1 MKSME
6 TVKKKTWNRKGGRPR
21 KPIRKSEQLAV
32 MCSLVERKIIEYKA
46 KQVGVSVSQFLRELA
61 LNGKIEAKPNTFPK
75 EILLFTSTLNHL
87 AANVNQVA
95 KKRNR
100 EETFNAMERA
110 EWIMLAEDVKKLAEK
125 IKNCF
130 Q

>member
-1 MKSME
+1 ME
-6 TVKKKTWNRKGGRPR
+6 TVKKNTWDRKGGRPK
-21 KPIRKSEQLAV
+21 KPVRKSEQLAV
-32 MCSLVERKIIEYKA
+32 MCSLVERKIIEHKA
-46 KQVGVSVSQFLRELA
+46 KQSGVPVSQFLRELA
-61 LNGKIEAKPNTFPK
+61 LNGKIETRPNTFAK

-100 EETFNAMERA
+100 EETFNAIERA
-110 EWIMLAEDVKKLAEK
+110 EWMLLAKDVKKLAEK

>member
-1 MKSME
+1 ME
-6 TVKKKTWNRKGGRPR
+6 TVKKKTWDRKGGRPK

-32 MCSLVERKIIEYKA
+32 MCSLVERKIIENKA
-46 KQVGVSVSQFLRELA
+46 KLLSVPVSQFLRELA
-61 LNGKIEAKPNTFPK
+61 LKGKIEAKPNTFPK

-110 EWIMLAEDVKKLAEK
+110 DWMLVVEDVKKLVEK

>member
-1 MKSME
+1 MNSME
-6 TVKKKTWNRKGGRPR
+6 NVTKKTWNRKGGRPK
-21 KPIRKSEQLAV
+21 KPVRKSEQLAV
-32 MCSLVERKIIEYKA
+32 MCSLVERKIIEHKA
-46 KQVGVSVSQFLRELA
+46 KQSGVPVSQFLRELA
-61 LNGKIEAKPNTFPK
+61 LNGKIETRPNTFTK
-75 EILLFTSTLNHL
+75 EILQFTSTLNHR

-110 EWIMLAEDVKKLAEK
+110 EWMLLAEDVKKLAEK

>member
-1 MKSME
+1 ME
-6 TVKKKTWNRKGGRPR
+6 TVMKRTWDRKGGRP
-21 KPIRKSEQLAV
+21 KKTIRKSEQLAV
-32 MCSLVERKIIEYKA
+32 MCSMIERKIIEHKA

-61 LNGKIEAKPNTFPK
+61 LNGKIEIKTFPK
-75 EILLFTSTLNHL
+75 DILLYTATLNHL

-110 EWIMLAEDVKKLAEK
+110 EWLVLAQEVKNLVMK

>member
-1 MKSME
+1 ME
-6 TVKKKTWNRKGGRPR
+6 TVMKRTWDRKGGRP
-21 KPIRKSEQLAV
+21 KKTIRKSEQLAV
-32 MCSLVERKIIEYKA
+32 MCSLLERKIIENKA
-46 KQVGVSVSQFLRELA
+46 KRVGVSVSQFLRELA
-61 LNGKIEAKPNTFPK
+61 LNGKIEIKTFPK
-75 EILLFTSTLNHL
+75 DILLYTATLNHL

-110 EWIMLAEDVKKLAEK
+110 EWLVLAQEVKNLVTK
-125 IKNCF
+125 IKSHF